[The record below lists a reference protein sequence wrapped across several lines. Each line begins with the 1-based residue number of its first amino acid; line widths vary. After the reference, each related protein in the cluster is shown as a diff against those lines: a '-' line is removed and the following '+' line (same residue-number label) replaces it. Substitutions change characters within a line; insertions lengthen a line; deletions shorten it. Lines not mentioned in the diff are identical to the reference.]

1 MPITNTIRNIGAAL
15 GNALKNTMP
24 TNPLRKAITLTA
36 IPTTGVSNIGVRVAS
51 GARTLF
57 NTAKTFTTKKTI
69 NPLAGVTGAKNI
81 LKKGAKILGT
91 GAAVGSL
98 FQGSRLLAK
107 AGVSGEAPTLKD
119 VTSSLTQGAIVG
131 GAIATSPLGGII
143 GASEGTGKS
152 VSNVVQNFW
161 NTMRGKGQSMITDAT
176 NKFANVGDTLPTSP
190 KIMPDVNINVTYPE
204 LDFSKLGGILP
215 TAPQNFIFE
224 TPSAP
229 SVGFNPSF
237 SLGGGSSMMEN
248 LPLMLLLAGGVGGF
262 ALGRKKR
269 KKKKYKKRKR
279 K

>member
-1 MPITNTIRNIGAAL
+1 MPITNIIRNLGSAL

-24 TNPLRKAITLTA
+24 TNPIKKAITLTA
-36 IPTTGVSNIGVRVAS
+36 IPATGVSNIGTRVTT

-57 NTAKTFTTKKTI
+57 NTAKTFTTQKTI

-81 LKKGAKILGT
+81 ATKGLKILGT
-91 GAAVGSL
+91 GSAVGAL
-98 FQGSRLLAK
+98 FQGSRMIAK
-107 AGVSGEAPTLKD
+107 AGVSGEAPTAKE
-119 VTSSLTQGAIVG
+119 VTSSLTKGAIVG

-152 VSNVVQNFW
+152 VSNVIGNFY
-161 NTMRGKGQSMITDAT
+161 NTLRGRGQSMITDAT
-176 NKFANVGDTLPTSP
+176 NKFSNVGDTLPTSP
-190 KIMPDVNINVTYPE
+190 TINIPEINITYPE
-204 LDFSKLGGILP
+204 MDISKLGGIMP

-224 TPSAP
+224 SPSAP

-279 K
+279 R